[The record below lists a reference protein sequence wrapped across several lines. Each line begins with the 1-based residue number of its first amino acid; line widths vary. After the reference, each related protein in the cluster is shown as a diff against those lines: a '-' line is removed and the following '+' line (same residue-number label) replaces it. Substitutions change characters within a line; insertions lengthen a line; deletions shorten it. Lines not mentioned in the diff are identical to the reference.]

1 MIDITDL
8 SMDGYQLERVL
19 DIRSKCER
27 IIDWM
32 LNEKCSIRD
41 CAKDVGM
48 PKSTIHQYIHTYIR
62 DGWDEEYQE
71 IKVILRWNKRE
82 RFKPK
87 KYWRGRPW

>member
-1 MIDITDL
+1 
-8 SMDGYQLERVL
+8 
-19 DIRSKCER
+19 
-27 IIDWM
+27 
-32 LNEKCSIRD
+32 
-41 CAKDVGM
+41 M
-48 PKSTIHQYIHTYIR
+48 PKSTVHQYIHSYIR

>member
-1 MIDITDL
+1 
-8 SMDGYQLERVL
+8 
-19 DIRSKCER
+19 
-27 IIDWM
+27 M

-48 PKSTIHQYIHTYIR
+48 PKSTVHKYIHTYIR

-87 KYWRGRPW
+87 KYWHDRPW